1 MSKMKKTIITIIF
14 TAMITGIISIYG
26 AYAATNYA
34 ISANKIYYSDNS
46 NLGADNVQAA
56 LDGTCSKINN
66 KLQQFTDSQTWKK
79 AGETTGIKNSVVLT
93 NIEYNELYI
102 IVSTAVGGYYIYYIP
117 KYILKDGG
125 KLFYNGGYWSSTNNY
140 GVVLF
145 ASLNSVSLDNSTYNS
160 VQNSVLKIQVY
171 YR

>member
-1 MSKMKKTIITIIF
+1 MKKTIITIIF

-26 AYAATNYA
+26 AYAATTYA
-34 ISANKIYYSDNS
+34 ISASKIGYADNS